1 MSAADPAQRC
11 TNQDFRENPLPQLDQ
26 WVTLPVRYDRNAPV
40 RAPPLARKGSRLC
53 QRSPAALPLATPGL
67 ADGQGCTQR
76 RAGGLKRGD
85 AGLGAGRHFAATGT
99 AMPGIFTLTA
109 PRWLR
114 LVM

>member
-1 MSAADPAQRC
+1 MSRI
-11 TNQDFRENPLPQLDQ
+11 
-26 WVTLPVRYDRNAPV
+26 
-40 RAPPLARKGSRLC
+40 RANYPEIFARSL
-53 QRSPAALPLATPGL
+53 PAAAHRAAHHPLVPG
-67 ADGQGCTQR
+67 R

-99 AMPGIFTLTA
+99 AMPGIFTFTA